1 MNSTI
6 KTTFIRLRGRP
17 SKQLSDIKVFV
28 KKNKVIYK
36 HIEYNL
42 NQISTKSNNTLIHL
56 GIVLRLSSSSL
67 WLFLVIYDEVFSCGG
82 PVNPEEL

>member
-1 MNSTI
+1 MNSTT

-17 SKQLSDIKVFV
+17 SKQVFV

-42 NQISTKSNNTLIHL
+42 NQISTKSNNTLTHL
-56 GIVLRLSSSSL
+56 GIDLRLSSSSL

>member
-1 MNSTI
+1 MNSTT

-17 SKQLSDIKVFV
+17 SKQLNDIKVFV

-42 NQISTKSNNTLIHL
+42 NQISTKSNNTL
-56 GIVLRLSSSSL
+56 GIDLRLSSSSL